1 MPRLTKHELDRCRE
15 RRHQWLD
22 KFLPRVLAAKRPNA
36 TYLESPEVLELLQH
50 ISDGVNELLLARPLS
65 PLPWLADY
73 LRRACKL
80 GYGVP
85 NTVAEGL
92 ILEMHRKRRVIQSA
106 LRDTKLEETES
117 KRLIQK
123 IITLEKELKLVGR
136 ERRLKKA
143 DHAFL
148 VWEEPSLQS
157 NWSID
162 TNRIPLFPE
171 KKDNIDP
178 SNPKEELEIE
188 RLWLSEQLKHELL
201 AQRDRDAYFDLVVDE
216 TTRAL
221 VNLLL
226 TAPEKPVP
234 WFVLSLRHPIEGP
247 SPVSAK
253 SPPDARRKSSVALNA
268 ASPQL
273 FKTNF
278 ELTRKLDEI
287 KEAQR
292 EMHVRLESMQQ
303 IEAELERELATRNRF
318 ITKLSETHVT
328 TRTQAIMDGTPVF
341 LNSQKHW
348 VLPGYLLIPQS
359 LSVAELQGL
368 RRAECFL
375 IEKDETHWKVLL
387 RAQLEFDSATV
398 FQSVWR
404 GGRAYRAFQ
413 ELLRQR
419 RRAATLIQ
427 RNYFRYLF
435 TRATSLPRWCRPGR
449 EVVVAPSIAQK
460 CAISFQFYPK
470 RDFPAGNYRREP
482 DGTSLAELMEIARQ
496 DEMCAGFTTD
506 GALKRFL
513 PRMLSHLKPTEP
525 RVSENDEERDL
536 GELTAED
543 GLYVKLFPKKDERL
557 INSAIIVEVPA
568 DRFGLI
574 RVVLDGIAI
583 TELVSISKLTD
594 RWKRIRVKRVISKER
609 RKTRAVVFGK
619 GTPSILT
626 DGGENDSPIVEPGT
640 PDTTYERIESD
651 EEEVEESLEKERRR
665 QRRLRRQQKQ
675 EDDDNPDYI
684 FEDLVTGRIMRRG
697 HPNNTH
703 EDPKSRDFV
712 IATRKKEYEDEKC
725 SQFEEKKR
733 CCAVK
738 IQCAWRSKRAREHFQ
753 QILVLRAKE
762 REHERLVDRVGA
774 ANAHRRPKVKK
785 TKKGDFF
792 SRFR

>member
-1 MPRLTKHELDRCRE
+1 MPRLSKRELDRCRE
-15 RRHQWLD
+15 RRQQWLE
-22 KFLPRVLAAKRPNA
+22 KFLPRVRAAKRPNA
-36 TYLESPEVLELLQH
+36 AYLENPDVLELLQH
-50 ISDGVNELLLARPLS
+50 ISDGVNELLLAKPLS

-80 GYGVP
+80 GYEVP

-106 LRDTKLEETES
+106 LRDTKLDETES
-117 KRLIQK
+117 KRLIRK
-123 IITLEKELKLVGR
+123 IITLEQELKLVGR

-143 DHAFL
+143 DHTFL
-148 VWEEPSLQS
+148 AWEQPSLQS

-162 TNRIPLFPE
+162 TI
-171 KKDNIDP
+171 
-178 SNPKEELEIE
+178 S
-188 RLWLSEQLKHELL
+188 S
-201 AQRDRDAYFDLVVDE
+201 
-216 TTRAL
+216 
-221 VNLLL
+221 
-226 TAPEKPVP
+226 
-234 WFVLSLRHPIEGP
+234 
-247 SPVSAK
+247 K
-253 SPPDARRKSSVALNA
+253 SPSDTNRKSSVALSA

-278 ELTRKLDEI
+278 ELSRKLDEI

-292 EMHVRLESMQQ
+292 EMHIRLEKMRQ
-303 IEAELERELATRNRF
+303 IEMELERELATRNRF
-318 ITKLSETHVT
+318 IAKLSETHVT

-348 VLPGYLLIPQS
+348 VLPGHLLTPQS

-375 IEKDETHWKVLL
+375 MEKDETQWKFLL
-387 RAQLEFDSATV
+387 RAQLEFDSATLI
-398 FQSVWR
+398 QSVWK
-404 GGRAYRAFQ
+404 GGRVYHTFQ
-413 ELLRQR
+413 ELLKRR
-419 RRAATLIQ
+419 RRAASLIQ

-435 TRATSLPRWCRPGR
+435 TRAVSLPRWCRPGR

-482 DGTSLAELMEIARQ
+482 EGTSLAELMERARQ

-513 PRMLSHLKPTEP
+513 PRMLSQLKPMEP
-525 RVSENDEERDL
+525 RVSGNNE
-536 GELTAED
+536 ELTAED
-543 GLYVKLFPKKDERL
+543 GLYVKLFPKKDEKL
-557 INSAIIVEVPA
+557 INSGIIVDVPA

-583 TELVSISKLTD
+583 TELVPLSKLSD

-619 GTPSILT
+619 GTPSIMT
-626 DGGENDSPIVEPGT
+626 DGGEIDSPIVEAGT

-665 QRRLRRQQKQ
+665 QRRIRRQQKQ
-675 EDDDNPDYI
+675 EGDDNPDYI

-703 EDPKSRDFV
+703 EDPKTRDVV

-733 CCAVK
+733 FCAVK
-738 IQCAWRSKRAREHFQ
+738 IQCAWRSKRAREHFHQ
-753 QILVLRAKE
+753 MLVLRGKE

-785 TKKGDFF
+785 PKKGGGLF

>member
-1 MPRLTKHELDRCRE
+1 
-15 RRHQWLD
+15 
-22 KFLPRVLAAKRPNA
+22 
-36 TYLESPEVLELLQH
+36 
-50 ISDGVNELLLARPLS
+50 
-65 PLPWLADY
+65 
-73 LRRACKL
+73 
-80 GYGVP
+80 
-85 NTVAEGL
+85 
-92 ILEMHRKRRVIQSA
+92 MHRKRRVIQSA
-106 LRDTKLEETES
+106 LRDTKLDETES
-117 KRLIQK
+117 KRLIRK
-123 IITLEKELKLVGR
+123 IITLEQELKLVGR
-136 ERRLKKA
+136 ERSLKKT
-143 DHAFL
+143 DHMFL
-148 VWEEPSLQS
+148 AWEQPSLQS

-162 TNRIPLFPE
+162 TSKVPLFPD
-171 KKDNIDP
+171 KKEITDR
-178 SNPKEELEIE
+178 SNPTGDLEVE
-188 RLWLSEQLKHELL
+188 RQWLSDQLERELV

-216 TTRAL
+216 VIRAL
-221 VNLLL
+221 VNMLLS
-226 TAPEKPVP
+226 APEKPAL
-234 WFVLSLRHPIEGP
+234 WFVLYLRHPVEGP
-247 SPVSAK
+247 ALVSSK
-253 SPPDARRKSSVALNA
+253 SPSDTNRKSSVALSA

-292 EMHVRLESMQQ
+292 EMHIRLEKMRQ
-303 IEAELERELATRNRF
+303 IEMELERELATRNRF
-318 ITKLSETHVT
+318 IAKLSETHVT

-348 VLPGYLLIPQS
+348 VPPGHLLTPQS

-375 IEKDETHWKVLL
+375 MEKDETQRKFLL
-387 RAQLEFDSATV
+387 RAQLEFDSATLI
-398 FQSVWR
+398 QSVWK
-404 GGRAYRAFQ
+404 GGRVYHTFQ
-413 ELLRQR
+413 ELLKRR
-419 RRAATLIQ
+419 RRAASLIQ

-435 TRATSLPRWCRPGR
+435 TRAVSLPRWCRPGR

-482 DGTSLAELMEIARQ
+482 EGTSLAELMERARQ

-513 PRMLSHLKPTEP
+513 PRMLSQLKPMEP
-525 RVSENDEERDL
+525 RVSGNNE
-536 GELTAED
+536 ELTAED
-543 GLYVKLFPKKDERL
+543 GLYVKLFPKKDEKL
-557 INSAIIVEVPA
+557 INSGIIVDVPA

-583 TELVSISKLTD
+583 TELVPLSKLSD

-619 GTPSILT
+619 GTPSIMT
-626 DGGENDSPIVEPGT
+626 DGGEIDSPIVEPGT

-665 QRRLRRQQKQ
+665 QRRIRRQQKQ
-675 EDDDNPDYI
+675 EGDDNPDYI

-703 EDPKSRDFV
+703 EDPKTRDVV

-733 CCAVK
+733 FCAVK
-738 IQCAWRSKRAREHFQ
+738 IQCAWRSKRAREHFHQ
-753 QILVLRAKE
+753 MLVLRGKE

-785 TKKGDFF
+785 PKKGGGLF